1 MKQITLKVKD
11 SYYTMLVQF
20 LKTLAF
26 VEIVEMEELSDAHFD
41 SENSE
46 VEKLYSS
53 WKSMETSDGI
63 NVTQV
68 NVAEADRNY
77 TFNREELN
85 DR

>member
-11 SYYTMLVQF
+11 SYYAMFVQF
-20 LKTLAF
+20 LKTLTF
-26 VEIVEMEELSDAHFD
+26 VEIVEMEELSDTHFD

-46 VEKLYSS
+46 IEELYKS
-53 WKSMETSDGI
+53 WKSMEKSDGI
-63 NVTQV
+63 NFTQV
-68 NVAEADRNY
+68 NVAETDSNY